1 MEYYLKHLN
10 KIKEETDMPRQFTDE
25 GKRMLQFNRM
35 MAKMKAQKE
44 KQKQERNAQ
53 KAKKSKNK

>member
-1 MEYYLKHLN
+1 
-10 KIKEETDMPRQFTDE
+10 MPRQFTDE

-35 MAKMKAQKE
+35 MAKLEAQKE

>member
-1 MEYYLKHLN
+1 
-10 KIKEETDMPRQFTDE
+10 MPRQFTDE